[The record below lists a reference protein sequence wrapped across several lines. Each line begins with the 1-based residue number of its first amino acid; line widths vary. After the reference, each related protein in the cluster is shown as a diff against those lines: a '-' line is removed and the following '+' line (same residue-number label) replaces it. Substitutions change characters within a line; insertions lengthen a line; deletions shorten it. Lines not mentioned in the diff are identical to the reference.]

1 MAKLNENQYAA
12 IALLALPKKGGLTN
26 EEIAEKVGV
35 DRSTLFRWKN
45 NDKFNEELKATIMRN
60 TLERMPEIMESI
72 PDHIINDGNAALFR
86 TLLQA
91 HGMLTEKHEVTNSN
105 DGNADIADM
114 KRKLAEYRSAN
125 KPE

>member
-91 HGMLTEKHEVTNSN
+91 HGMLTEKHEVTSSN

-125 KPE
+125 KSE